1 MAERT
6 LVQAVNDALREGMRR
21 DGDVIMLGEDIGKA
35 GGVFRATE
43 GLLAEFGPTRVLDT
57 PLAENGIVGTAIGM
71 ALYGLRPVAEIQF
84 SDFIFPGFDQIVSE
98 AAKMR
103 YRSNGQYTAPIVV
116 RAPIGGGIK
125 GGLYHSQSPEAYFAH
140 TAGLT
145 VVTPSTPSDAKGLL
159 MSALRHPDPVIF
171 LEPKRL
177 YRTSKE
183 DVPDGAYEVP
193 IGKARVARE
202 GTDVTVLTYGAMTPT
217 CVEAADR
224 LAADGTASVE
234 VMDLRTLVPLDVDSV
249 LGSVQKTGRCV
260 VAHEA
265 PRTCG
270 YGAEL
275 VALVA
280 ERALMNLSA
289 PIARVAGF
297 DTPFPYTLEQVYLPD
312 TERVSA
318 AINAVM
324 EV

>member
-6 LVQAVNDALREGMRR
+6 LVQAVNDGLREGMRR
-21 DGDVIMLGEDIGKA
+21 DPGVLVLGEDIGKA

-43 GLLAEFGPTRVLDT
+43 GLLDEFGPERVVDT

-84 SDFIFPGFDQIVSE
+84 SDFIYPAFDQIVSE

-103 YRSNGQYTAPIVV
+103 YRSNEQYGAPVIVRTPV
-116 RAPIGGGIK
+116 GGGIK

-145 VVTPSTPSDAKGLL
+145 VITPATPSDAKGLL
-159 MSALRHPDPVIF
+159 MSALKYPDPVIF

-183 DVPDGAYEVP
+183 EVPDGVHETP

-202 GTDVTVLTYGAMTPT
+202 GTDVSVITYGSMTPT
-217 CVEAADR
+217 CLEAA
-224 LAADGTASVE
+224 AAREASVE
-234 VMDLRTLVPLDVDSV
+234 VIDLRTLVPLDIDAVLDSV
-249 LGSVQKTGRCV
+249 RKTGRCV
-260 VAHEA
+260 IVHEA

-275 VALVA
+275 AALVA
-280 ERALMNLSA
+280 ERALMSLTA

-297 DTPFPYTLEQVYLPD
+297 DTPFPYTLEHVYLPD
-312 TERVSA
+312 ARRVTNAIEHVLSA
-318 AINAVM
+318 
-324 EV
+324 

>member
-6 LVQAVNDALREGMRR
+6 LVQAVHDALAEGMRR
-21 DGDVIMLGEDIGKA
+21 DPDVVLLGEDIGVA

-43 GLLAEFGPTRVLDT
+43 GLLAEFGEGRVLDT
-57 PLAENGIVGTAIGM
+57 PLAENGIIGTAIGM

-116 RAPIGGGIK
+116 RAPVGGGIK

-159 MSALRHPDPVIF
+159 MSALTYPDPVVF

-183 DVPDGAYEVP
+183 DVPDGVHEVP
-193 IGKARVARE
+193 IGRARVARE
-202 GTDVTVLTYGAMTPT
+202 GADVSVITYGAMTPT
-217 CVEAADR
+217 CLEAADA
-224 LAADGTASVE
+224 LAAAGGAAVE
-234 VMDLRTLVPLDVDSV
+234 VIDLRTLVPLDVDAI
-249 LGSVQKTGRCV
+249 LGSVRKTGRCV

-280 ERALMNLSA
+280 ERALMSLSA

-297 DTPFPYTLEQVYLPD
+297 DTPFPYTLEHVYLPD
-312 TERVSA
+312 ARRVTN
-318 AINAVM
+318 AIEHVLNA
-324 EV
+324 

>member
-297 DTPFPYTLEQVYLPD
+297 DTPFPYTLEHVYLPD
-312 TERVSA
+312 ARRVTH
-318 AINAVM
+318 AIEHVLHA
-324 EV
+324 

>member
-6 LVQAVNDALREGMRR
+6 LVQAVHDALEEGMRR
-21 DGDVIMLGEDIGKA
+21 DPDVIVLGEDIGQA

-43 GLLAEFGPTRVLDT
+43 GLLAEFGAGRVLDT
-57 PLAENGIVGTAIGM
+57 PLAENGIIGTAIGM

-103 YRSNGQYTAPIVV
+103 YRSNGQYSAPIVV
-116 RAPIGGGIK
+116 RAPVGGGIK

-183 DVPDGAYEVP
+183 DVPAGVHEVP
-193 IGKARVARE
+193 IGKARVARA
-202 GTDVTVLTYGAMTPT
+202 GTDVSVITYGAMTPT
-217 CVEAADR
+217 CLEAADA
-224 LAADGTASVE
+224 LAASGGASVE
-234 VMDLRTLVPLDVDSV
+234 VIDVRTLIPLDVDAI
-249 LGSVQKTGRCV
+249 LGSVRKTGRCV

-280 ERALMNLSA
+280 ERALMSLSA

-297 DTPFPYTLEQVYLPD
+297 DTPFPYTLEHVYLPD
-312 TERVSA
+312 ARRVTH
-318 AINAVM
+318 AIEHVLQA
-324 EV
+324 

>member
-1 MAERT
+1 LAERT
-6 LVQAVNDALREGMRR
+6 LVQAVNDGLREGMRR
-21 DGDVIMLGEDIGKA
+21 DANVLVLGEDIGKA

-43 GLLAEFGPTRVLDT
+43 GLLDEFGPERVVDT

-84 SDFIFPGFDQIVSE
+84 SDFIYPAFDQIVSE

-103 YRSNGQYTAPIVV
+103 YRSNEQYGAPVIV
-116 RAPIGGGIK
+116 RAPVGGGIK

-145 VVTPSTPSDAKGLL
+145 VITPATPSDAKGLL
-159 MSALRHPDPVIF
+159 MSALTYPDPVIF

-183 DVPDGAYEVP
+183 EVPDGVHETP

-202 GTDVTVLTYGAMTPT
+202 GSDVSVITYGSMTPT
-217 CVEAADR
+217 CLEAAEALD
-224 LAADGTASVE
+224 ASVE
-234 VMDLRTLVPLDVDSV
+234 VIDLRTLVPLDIDAVLDSV
-249 LGSVQKTGRCV
+249 RKTGRCV
-260 VAHEA
+260 IVHEA

-275 VALVA
+275 AALVA
-280 ERALMNLSA
+280 ERALMSLTA

-297 DTPFPYTLEQVYLPD
+297 DTPFPYTLEHVYLPD
-312 TERVSA
+312 ARRVTNAIEHVLSA
-318 AINAVM
+318 
-324 EV
+324 

>member
-21 DGDVIMLGEDIGKA
+21 DPDVVLLGEDIGRA

-43 GLLAEFGPTRVLDT
+43 GLLDEFGPERVLDT

-84 SDFIFPGFDQIVSE
+84 SDFIFPAFDQIVSE

-103 YRSNGQYTAPIVV
+103 YRSNGQYAAPIVI
-116 RAPIGGGIK
+116 RAPVGGGIK

-140 TAGLT
+140 TAGL
-145 VVTPSTPSDAKGLL
+145 VVVSPSTPTDAKGLL
-159 MSALRHPDPVIF
+159 LAALESPDPVIF

-177 YRTSKE
+177 YRTAKE
-183 DVPDGAYEVP
+183 DVPDGVHEIP
-193 IGKARVARE
+193 LGRARVARE
-202 GTDVTVLTYGAMTPT
+202 GSDVTILTYGSMTPT
-217 CVEAADR
+217 CLEAAD
-224 LAADGTASVE
+224 LVADAASVE
-234 VMDLRTLVPLDVDSV
+234 VLDLRTLLPLDVEAVLASV
-249 LGSVQKTGRCV
+249 RRTGRCV
-260 VAHEA
+260 IVHEA

-275 VALVA
+275 AALVA
-280 ERALMNLSA
+280 ERALGSLLG

-297 DTPFPYTLEQVYLPD
+297 DTPFPYTLEHVYLPD
-312 TERVSA
+312 ARRVSH
-318 AINAVM
+318 AVEHVM
-324 EV
+324 AG

>member
-21 DGDVIMLGEDIGKA
+21 DAEVIVLGEDIGKA

-43 GLLAEFGPTRVLDT
+43 GLLADFGPERVLDT
-57 PLAENGIVGTAIGM
+57 PLAENGIIGAAIGM

-116 RAPIGGGIK
+116 RAPVGGGIK

-183 DVPDGAYEVP
+183 EVPDGAYETP
-193 IGKARVARE
+193 IGKARTARE
-202 GTDVTVLTYGAMTPT
+202 GTDVTVITYGAMTPR
-217 CVEAADR
+217 CVEAAEQ
-224 LAADGTASVE
+224 LASGGTASVE
-234 VMDLRTLVPLDVDSV
+234 VLDLRTLIPLDVDAVLASV
-249 LGSVQKTGRCV
+249 KKTGRCV

-280 ERALMNLSA
+280 ERALMSLSA

-297 DTPFPYTLEQVYLPD
+297 DTPFPYTLEHVYLPD
-312 TERVSA
+312 ARRVTH
-318 AINAVM
+318 AIEHVLHA
-324 EV
+324 

>member
-57 PLAENGIVGTAIGM
+57 PLAENGIVGAAIGM

-84 SDFIFPGFDQIVSE
+84 SDFIYPGFDQIVSE

-103 YRSNGQYTAPIVV
+103 YRSNGQYAAPIVV
-116 RAPIGGGIK
+116 RAPVGGGIK

-183 DVPDGAYEVP
+183 EVPDGAYDVP

-217 CVEAADR
+217 CVEAANS
-224 LAADGTASVE
+224 LATGGKASVE
-234 VMDLRTLVPLDVDSV
+234 VMDLRTLVPLDVDAI
-249 LGSVQKTGRCV
+249 LGSVRKTGRCV

-280 ERALMNLSA
+280 ERALMSLAA

-297 DTPFPYTLEQVYLPD
+297 DTPFPYTLEHVYLPD
-312 TERVSA
+312 ARRVTN
-318 AINAVM
+318 AIEHVLHA
-324 EV
+324 

>member
-6 LVQAVNDALREGMRR
+6 LVQAVNDGLREGMRR
-21 DGDVIMLGEDIGKA
+21 DPDVLVLGEDIGKA

-43 GLLAEFGPTRVLDT
+43 GLLDEFGPERVVDT

-84 SDFIFPGFDQIVSE
+84 SDFIYPAFDQIVSE
-98 AAKMR
+98 LAKMR
-103 YRSNGQYTAPIVV
+103 YRSNEQYGAPVIVRTPV
-116 RAPIGGGIK
+116 GGGIK

-145 VVTPSTPSDAKGLL
+145 VITPATPSDAKGLL
-159 MSALRHPDPVIF
+159 MSALKYPDPVIF

-183 DVPDGAYEVP
+183 DVPDGVHETP

-202 GTDVTVLTYGAMTPT
+202 GTDVSVITYGSMTPT
-217 CVEAADR
+217 CLEAADA
-224 LAADGTASVE
+224 LEASVE
-234 VMDLRTLVPLDVDSV
+234 VIDLRTLVPLDVDAVLASV
-249 LGSVQKTGRCV
+249 RKTGRCV
-260 VAHEA
+260 IVHEA

-275 VALVA
+275 AALVA
-280 ERALMNLSA
+280 ERALMSLQA

-297 DTPFPYTLEQVYLPD
+297 DTPFPYTLEHVYLPD
-312 TERVSA
+312 ARRVTSA
-318 AINAVM
+318 IEHVLNA
-324 EV
+324 